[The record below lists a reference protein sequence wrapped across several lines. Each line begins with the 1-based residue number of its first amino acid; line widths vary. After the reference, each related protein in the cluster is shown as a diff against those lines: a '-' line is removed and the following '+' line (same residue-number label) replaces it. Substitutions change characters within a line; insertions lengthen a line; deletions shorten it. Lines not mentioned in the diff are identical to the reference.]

1 MDNRWRT
8 ATWTALTLLLAA
20 LLWGGWQW
28 MRRGEAEAMQLA
40 QQQRAL
46 YELTAQV
53 EQAQVLL
60 AKSSVA
66 GSDEQRILLLTEAW
80 RQAFGGQANLNQL
93 PLGREALMRTSQ
105 LLAQAGDYAYMLARR
120 AATGRPPSEEER
132 RTLAELQEQLGLVA
146 ELLHEIIARA
156 AQGGR
161 LSWRELR
168 DLTNARLADA
178 PNGLRDGFDDL
189 GRQLVEFPT
198 LIYDGPFSDHV
209 AERSPPQV
217 TGEPIDK
224 EEARDVAL
232 RFLGDVASDADVDLA
247 GEAEGSLPAWQLRI
261 TAGDRVIDIDVARQG
276 GHVVWMLD
284 GRTVGDAKLTEE
296 EALERARRFLAER
309 GFDDVIPTW
318 ISKTRDRIV
327 VPFVA
332 VEDGVVLYPDMV
344 KVTVALDDGA
354 VIGYDAFGWLMSRRE
369 RRLPAP
375 VVDEEE
381 ARQVAHD
388 GLTLR
393 EGRLAL
399 IPLDTLEEVLT
410 WEFPADAGGEKFMV
424 YVNAL
429 TGKEERIL
437 KLLDTEEGALVL

>member
-1 MDNRWRT
+1 MDKGWRV
-8 ATWTALTLLLAA
+8 ATWTVLTLLLAA
-20 LLWGGWQW
+20 VLWGGWQW

-66 GSDEQRILLLTEAW
+66 GTEEQRILLLTEAW
-80 RQAFGGQANLNQL
+80 RQAFGGQANLHQL
-93 PLGREALMRTSQ
+93 PLGREVLMRTSQ

-120 AATGRPPSEEER
+120 AASGHHPTEEER

-146 ELLHEIIARA
+146 ERLHEVISRA

-178 PNGLRDGFDDL
+178 PNGLRDGLDEL

-209 AERSPPQV
+209 AERAPKEL
-217 TGEPIDK
+217 TGEPVD
-224 EEARDVAL
+224 EQGARDAAL
-232 RFLGDVASDADVDLA
+232 QFLADEAEGADVTMT
-247 GEAEGSLPAWQLRI
+247 GEAEGSLPAWQIRLRR
-261 TAGDRVIDIDVARQG
+261 GDRIIDMDVSQTG
-276 GHVVWMLD
+276 GHVIWMLD
-284 GRTVGDAKLTEE
+284 GRTVGEAKLTEE

-309 GFDDVIPTW
+309 GYENVIPTW
-318 ISKTRDRIV
+318 ISKTRDRVII
-327 VPFVA
+327 PFVA
-332 VEDGVVLYPDMV
+332 VDDDVVLYPDMV
-344 KVTVALDDGA
+344 KVTVALDDGS
-354 VIGYDAFGWLMSRRE
+354 VIGFDAFGYLMSRRE
-369 RRLPAP
+369 RRLPEP
-375 VVDEEE
+375 LVDEEE
-381 ARQVAHD
+381 ARRIAHD
-388 GLTLR
+388 GLTLD
-393 EGRLAL
+393 EGRLAV

-410 WEFPADAGGEKFMV
+410 WEFPAEAEGGRYMV

-437 KLLDTEEGALVL
+437 KLLDTEEGSLVL